1 MQKKSMMF
9 AAALAGLLA
18 AGCSKGNDA
27 PKAADKPAA
36 SKVKCEGANACAGHG
51 GCAGAGHECA
61 GKNGCKGQGW
71 VETAS
76 VEECSAKGG
85 KAM

>member
-1 MQKKSMMF
+1 MQKSSFVF

-18 AGCSKGNDA
+18 AGCSKGNEA
-27 PKAADKPAA
+27 AKAEPKPAEA
-36 SKVKCEGANACAGHG
+36 KVKCEGVNSCAGHG

-76 VEECSAKGG
+76 ADECTTKGG
-85 KAM
+85 KVM